1 MLPAMSLGNWYRRMF
16 TPTPRSAEDAAVLH
30 EEYGDAGS
38 GEGTLGE
45 AGAPGVSGFAGL
57 ESAEAAENAEA
68 ATDPPTDPAP

>member
-1 MLPAMSLGNWYRRMF
+1 MSLGNWFRRLF
-16 TPTPRSAEDAAVLH
+16 TTSPRSAEDAAVLD

-57 ESAEAAENAEA
+57 ETAEAAEDAAA
-68 ATDPPTDPAP
+68 ATDPPHDPAP